1 MKTKYYV
8 IMKTILNYFFRGM
21 LIILPVT
28 ATIYLIYSV
37 LIWMNDLFN
46 NLLFSWFKY
55 EIPGLGIITG
65 FVLITLFGF
74 MMTRTFAKPIVF
86 LFEKLMTK
94 TPFVNIVYSSL
105 KDLTEAFV
113 GDKKKFTK
121 PVYVEFS
128 EPAGMKRFGFITE
141 ESLEHYGLK
150 EEVAVYCPHSYNF
163 SGNLYIVPR
172 NKITPI
178 KTDTTNFMRFIV
190 SGGVTKIHS

>member
-1 MKTKYYV
+1 
-8 IMKTILNYFFRGM
+8 MKTIINYFFRGM
-21 LIILPVT
+21 LIILPLSAT
-28 ATIYLIYSV
+28 AYLIYIT
-37 LIWMNDLFN
+37 LIGMNDLFN
-46 NLLFSWFKY
+46 NFFYSWFDA

-65 FVLITLFGF
+65 FVVITLIGF
-74 MMTRTFAKPIVF
+74 IMTLTFAKPIVH
-86 LFEKLMTK
+86 LFEKLLTK

-121 PVYVEFS
+121 PVYIEFS
-128 EPAGMKRFGFITE
+128 EPAGMKRLGFITE
-141 ESLEHYGLK
+141 ESLGQFGLK

>member
-1 MKTKYYV
+1 MKTL
-8 IMKTILNYFFRGM
+8 LNYFFRGT

-28 ATIYLIYSV
+28 ATVYLLYAFIT
-37 LIWMNDLFN
+37 WTNDLFN
-46 NLLFSWFKY
+46 GLLFSWFEY
-55 EIPGLGIITG
+55 EVPGLGILTG
-65 FVLITLFGF
+65 FILITAFGF
-74 MMTRTFAKPIVF
+74 MMTQTFARPIVF
-86 LFEKLMTK
+86 LFERMITK

-121 PVYVEFS
+121 PVYIEFS

-141 ESLEHYGLK
+141 EALEHLGLQD
-150 EEVAVYCPHSYNF
+150 EVAVYCPHSYNF
-163 SGNLYIVPR
+163 SGNLYLVPR